1 MAQLLQVGRSFR
13 SATGVPH
20 QFSLRVYVPAEELD
34 AVYTPLIGRALPPE
48 EAGVNELTEQL
59 SRLAAPGEE
68 PLPPPVEPL
77 WTLPFSAAP
86 RGRDMLAAG
95 VGDFPVY
102 HPPQRLRRSLRLVA
116 LAEEEGGQPLPNLLI
131 PEEAVRAAGRR
142 ISREHFVPVHA
153 RQSAFTVPMAW
164 FALFTEQDHT
174 ESFHHGNR
182 VHRCA
187 VPVDVGTR
195 RIVRAAQVV
204 EDADGEDLE
213 DLAEDLTHLGRWLG
227 AFSANCLVVLHYGAV
242 ADRFQPDESPQD
254 FQDALELLA
263 AQDAHG
269 AAVAFRRL
277 MHRWL
282 PLAHLESAS

>member
-1 MAQLLQVGRSFR
+1 MAQLLQVGRTFR
-13 SATGVPH
+13 SATGIPH
-20 QFSLRVYVPAEELD
+20 QFALRVYVPAEELD
-34 AVYTPLIGRALPPE
+34 AVYAPLLPRALPPE

-59 SRLAAPGEE
+59 ARLAEPGED
-68 PLPPPVEPL
+68 PLPPAVEPL

-131 PEEAVRAAGRR
+131 PEDAVRAAGERVT
-142 ISREHFVPVHA
+142 REHFLPVHA

-164 FALFTEQDHT
+164 FSLFTAQDHT

-187 VPVDVGTR
+187 VPVDVATLR
-195 RIVRAAQVV
+195 VVRAAQVV
-204 EDADGEDLE
+204 EDAGGEDLE
-213 DLAEDLTHLGRWLG
+213 ELADDLTGLGRWLG
-227 AFSANCLVVLHYGAV
+227 AFSANSLVVLHYGAV
-242 ADRFQPDESPQD
+242 ADPFQPDESPRD
-254 FQDALELLA
+254 FQEI
-263 AQDAHG
+263 G
-269 AAVAFRRL
+269 R
-277 MHRWL
+277 
-282 PLAHLESAS
+282 ASCRERV